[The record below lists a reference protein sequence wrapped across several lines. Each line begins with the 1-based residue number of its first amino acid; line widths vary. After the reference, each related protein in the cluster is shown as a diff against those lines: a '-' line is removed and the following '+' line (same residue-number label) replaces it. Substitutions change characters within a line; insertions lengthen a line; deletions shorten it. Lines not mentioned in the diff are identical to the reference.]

1 MNLHQAVL
9 SVIGLLI
16 SSALLASETPRKSVQ
31 AHPSPDASTAS
42 PLSVWNSDAGDA
54 EPPISAKLLR
64 FAQRVVKKYD
74 RDRNGTLQPNEWP
87 TGHGDLASID
97 ANHDG
102 AVTAE
107 ELADYLARY
116 ARSHPLHK
124 PDTAWQHMP
133 QPPAE
138 IFQPVTPSDEARKGG
153 PAAGPNGAPPN
164 DQAKPSAGGPSPEG
178 TSPENKKPPKSS
190 RTAQQP
196 RDQKY
201 YVSPSS
207 LPPGLPG
214 WFHDLDTDGDGQLTL
229 GEFAPDGSSARRHL
243 FQRYDQNGD
252 GVITPDEVLR
262 LGKGATETKNSS
274 TTANAGA
281 ANASGGA
288 AK

>member
-1 MNLHQAVL
+1 MNVHQAVL
-9 SVIGLLI
+9 SVIGLVV
-16 SSALLASETPRKSVQ
+16 SSVLLASEPPQKS
-31 AHPSPDASTAS
+31 HPAEPAVGTSTAS
-42 PLSVWNSDAGDA
+42 PMTVWNSDAGET
-54 EPPISAKLLR
+54 EPPIPAKLLR

-87 TGHGDLASID
+87 AGHGVLANVD

-102 AVTAE
+102 AITVE

-116 ARSHPLHK
+116 ARSHPLQK
-124 PDTAWQHMP
+124 PDTAWQHLP

-138 IFQPVTPSDEARKGG
+138 IFQPVTPSDDSRKG
-153 PAAGPNGAPPN
+153 PAAGPNGTPPN
-164 DQAKPSAGGPSPEG
+164 DQAKPSPGGPSPEG
-178 TSPENKKPPKSS
+178 TPPESTKPAKTG

-201 YVSPSS
+201 YVSPSA
-207 LPPGLPG
+207 LPSGLPD

-229 GEFAPDGSSARRHL
+229 GEFAPDGSAARRRL

-262 LGKGATETKNSS
+262 LGKGATDTKNSS
-274 TTANAGA
+274 TTAK
-281 ANASGGA
+281 GGA